1 MIIYDG
7 IIEKLQKNGGI
18 TILFKELISRMNN
31 FKYYS
36 YDFESHISKL
46 KNSVIKSRPLERYRH
61 FSPLIN
67 GDIFHSTYYR
77 LPAQKNIPV
86 VTTVHDFTYEKFV
99 TGPARWIHS
108 WQKNM
113 AIKNSDKVICI
124 SENTAKDLLEYC
136 KIPESKITIVYNG
149 VSDDYHPISE
159 SDKTN
164 EIIFIG
170 LRSGYKNFNLA
181 VNAIALSSDFTLT
194 IVGGGML
201 TTDEKKMLDTLI
213 PNRYQ
218 VLGSITNEKL
228 NFTLNRAHCL
238 LYPSSYE
245 GFGIPVIEA
254 MKAGCPVIAM
264 NSSSIPEI
272 ANNSAILLDKLD
284 KHEILDAIK
293 TLEISSERNKFI
305 TLGLRNS
312 SQFSWQRCSQ
322 ETEQVYNTLR

>member
-1 MIIYDG
+1 YDG

-18 TILFKELISRMNN
+18 TILFKELTSRIKK

-36 YDFESHISKL
+36 YDFESHISNVG
-46 KNSVIKSRPLERYRH
+46 NSVIKSRPLERYRH
-61 FSPLIN
+61 FSPSTD

-77 LPAQKNIPV
+77 LPTQKNIPI

-113 AIKNSDKVICI
+113 AIKNSDKIICI
-124 SENTAKDLLEYC
+124 SENTANDLLKYC
-136 KIPESKITIVYNG
+136 KIPESKIAIVYNG
-149 VSDDYHPISE
+149 VSEDYHPISE

-170 LRSGYKNFNLA
+170 LRGGYKNFSLA

-194 IVGGGML
+194 IIGGGIL
-201 TTDEKKMLDTLI
+201 TADEKKMLDTLI

-218 VLGSITNEKL
+218 VLGSITNEEL
-228 NFTLNRAHCL
+228 NIALNRAHCL

-264 NSSSIPEI
+264 NASSIPEI
-272 ANNSAILLDKLD
+272 ANNSALLLDKLD
-284 KHEILDAIK
+284 KYEILSAIK
-293 TLEISSERNKFI
+293 TLEITSERNKFI
-305 TLGLRNS
+305 TLGLKNS